1 MTITEVTEI
10 THFVG
15 GTIVAIVLLTTI
27 YSGWKTAL
35 ALRAKMRA
43 NAILQE
49 DEFSDKELRMLITE
63 LRHQRK
69 LTLEQQ
75 DLLSK
80 AIQSKLAE
88 RLSEKDQKIVEEG
101 LHQSS
106 VRGAQ
111 RFIKE
116 LAGAA

>member
-1 MTITEVTEI
+1 MSITEVTQI
-10 THFVG
+10 IG
-15 GTIVAIVLLTTI
+15 GAIVAIVLVTTI
-27 YSGWKTAL
+27 HSGWKTAL

-49 DEFSDKELRMLITE
+49 DEAGDMELRMLIAKV
-63 LRHQRK
+63 RHQRK

-80 AIQSKLAE
+80 AIQSKLAK
-88 RLSEKDQKIVEEG
+88 RLSEKDQKVVEEG